1 MKPITSKIEL
11 NKLQGFDLLEKLPEE
26 RMLKSYNEE
35 FYNTLQN
42 SNIKVVTLPI
52 IPDNKLFYHYVQN
65 ENASVST
72 SIGQLLVNIY
82 LIIYKFSFS
91 LHTMNWINP
100 RS

>member
-72 SIGQLLVNIY
+72 SIGQLLVNI
-82 LIIYKFSFS
+82 
-91 LHTMNWINP
+91 
-100 RS
+100 

>member
-42 SNIKVVTLPI
+42 SNIKVVSLPI

>member
-82 LIIYKFSFS
+82 LIIFKFSFS
-91 LHTMNWINP
+91 QLTMSWINP
-100 RS
+100 PN